1 MATKKS
7 KLDKEVELSQ
17 VVANDV
23 QNQKRIDEVIKKEVK
38 EAVTEAVKEAL
49 DQTDKSVEEPVTEVK
64 EETVVVESEVKP
76 EEKPFEESLQLPT
89 EPIVD
94 TPVSKP
100 LYDPLPEDS
109 QPKINNIPTQLS
121 NSQFSG
127 NSGIKSQKN
136 KRPIVISTAII
147 LAILAISVLGMVRLL
162 SPQDPLKKVPTA
174 LAPKVKTPTSISP
187 TPAEKIKM
195 EDIKIQ
201 VLNGSGVAG
210 QASSTKDSLT
220 EAGFSSIEIG
230 NVTTDS
236 SNDTTV
242 TFTKRVSKDYQ
253 KKITTLLEQIFTN
266 VVADQTASQSAFD
279 VTITTG
285 IKAK

>member
-1 MATKKS
+1 MATKKP
-7 KLDKEVELSQ
+7 KLDQEVELSQ
-17 VVANDV
+17 VVADDV
-23 QNQKRIDEVIKKEVK
+23 QDQKHIDEVIKKEVK

-49 DQTDKSVEEPVTEVK
+49 EQTDKSVEENISQPAE
-64 EETVVVESEVKP
+64 
-76 EEKPFEESLQLPT
+76 EEKPAENPIEDSLQIPT

-100 LYDPLPEDS
+100 LYDPLPEDT
-109 QPKINNIPTQLS
+109 QPNINNAPTEFS
-121 NSQFSG
+121 NSQFSEDTG
-127 NSGIKSQKN
+127 AKPQKN
-136 KRPIVISTAII
+136 KRLIVVITTII
-147 LAILAISVLGMVRLL
+147 LVILAISVLGIVLLL
-162 SPQDPLKKVPTA
+162 SPQNPLKKAPTT
-174 LAPKVKTPTSISP
+174 LTPTVMTDRASSP
-187 TPAEKIKM
+187 TPVEKIKM

-220 EAGFSSIEIG
+220 EAGFASIEIG
-230 NVTTDS
+230 NVTADPS
-236 SNDTTV
+236 KDTTV
-242 TFTKRVSKDYQ
+242 VFTERVSKDYQ

-266 VVADQTASQSAFD
+266 VIAYQTASQSAFD